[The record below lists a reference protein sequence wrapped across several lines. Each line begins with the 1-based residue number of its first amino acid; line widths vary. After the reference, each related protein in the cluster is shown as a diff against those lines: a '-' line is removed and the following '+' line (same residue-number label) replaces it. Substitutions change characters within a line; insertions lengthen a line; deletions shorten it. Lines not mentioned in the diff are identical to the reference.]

1 MSQPNRQLRIIFFAY
16 HVCIQWH
23 FNWFLF
29 NLRILCPFL
38 GSDGHES
45 SYDILELNEQL
56 NPKPKLSILKPI
68 LWSMSDIV
76 SSDYA
81 SVTLNDYLC
90 NEEMA
95 KDVVSSL
102 VKFGC
107 AFIKN
112 VPANLQSTE
121 IAIRRL
127 FPIQKTLFGEMWSF
141 SDNKAHNDIAYT
153 NEALLAHTD
162 NTYFTD
168 AAGLKILHC
177 INRDGSGGESF
188 LVDGFNV
195 LKRLREQNYEAYE
208 YLSKMG
214 ITSEYIEDGYHFKH
228 CAPAIIID
236 PQTSE
241 PNQIR

>member
-1 MSQPNRQLRIIFFAY
+1 M
-16 HVCIQWH
+16 
-23 FNWFLF
+23 
-29 NLRILCPFL
+29 
-38 GSDGHES
+38 
-45 SYDILELNEQL
+45 ELNERL
-56 NPKPKLSILKPI
+56 NPKPKQPTINRIP
-68 LWSMSDIV
+68 WSTADIIGGN
-76 SSDYA
+76 YA

-90 NEEMA
+90 NEEIA
-95 KDVVSSL
+95 KDVVGSL
-102 VKFGC
+102 IKFGC
-107 AFIKN
+107 AFITN

-127 FPIQKTLFGEMWSF
+127 FPIQKTLFGEMWSV

-177 INRDGSGGESF
+177 ISRDGGGGESI

-195 LKRLREQNYEAYE
+195 LKRLREQNQEAYE
-208 YLSKMG
+208 YLSKTN

-228 CAPAIIID
+228 SAPAIIID
-236 PQTSE
+236 PTTKE